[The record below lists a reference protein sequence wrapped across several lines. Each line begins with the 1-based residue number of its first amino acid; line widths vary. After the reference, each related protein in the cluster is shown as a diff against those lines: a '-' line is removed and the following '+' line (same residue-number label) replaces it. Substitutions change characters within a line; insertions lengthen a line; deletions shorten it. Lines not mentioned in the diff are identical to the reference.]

1 MRKNVGQKI
10 THATLHLT
18 EDCNLRCD
26 YCNPAG
32 TPILMW
38 DLSYKPIEEVR
49 VGDEVVGFVTPDEKG
64 KHTRM
69 VKSVVVATNSRESD
83 LVEVKT
89 TEGSFSCTPDH
100 KWFNGRHYVPAVKG
114 LQIPFV
120 STPVYWTISDDYR
133 RGYIHGAMAGDGSFA
148 KGEHLYKSGVHKGTV
163 GKYNHFRIALA
174 DEEPIKRIVQYA
186 EELGWEKAHE
196 YNHEGKLFGL
206 RSGKKELFE
215 LFQGSPS
222 EDTSLEY
229 VKGWIAGL
237 FDTDG
242 CYNGTVRITQMP
254 GPILDSAMYC
264 LDRLG
269 FQYTVEDYKKN
280 GCIALRLDGG
290 FREHVRFFATV
301 NTAVKRKKAHVLEN
315 KAFYGKSEVLDVVP
329 SGFGTVYSLQTSTGN
344 YIAHGHA
351 SKNCFVSKNP
361 KRCTLEVG
369 KAAID
374 FLCDPVISGDAQ
386 QVHLQFFGGEPFME
400 FELMKQIVEYAKTK
414 DKKVKFGVT
423 TNATLFTPERLE
435 FIKEHK
441 IEVLFSIDGA
451 KKSQDIHRKTVAGKS
466 SWPAIEKH
474 MKDMIA
480 IQPQITARLTYTPKT
495 LPYLY
500 ENVVYLVDEVGF
512 SGCAPS
518 CAYDSYIPFTEEDW
532 EEWDRQYE
540 LLAQRYIRKV
550 KEEGAGGD
558 HYIDKCLR
566 QMVNGQKLQSPCG
579 AGKAFVGISP
589 TGTLHPCHRFVQ
601 WPEWEIGN
609 VWEGITNEKKRQI
622 TQGFD
627 VFKARPECAD
637 CRNGFCGGTCLAA
650 NYENNG
656 SIWVPS
662 KDGCIVS
669 MKQWQ
674 VAERIYEE
682 LKDHDYVKRMQGQ
695 GLEGRPVPAQ
705 VNRQTPQG
713 FVQKQANGMQSP
725 QGRPLNI
732 GDIMREVQ
740 RGNALLESIARVLIE
755 SCHE

>member
-1 MRKNVGQKI
+1 MRKNEGQKI

-26 YCNPAG
+26 Y
-32 TPILMW
+32 
-38 DLSYKPIEEVR
+38 
-49 VGDEVVGFVTPDEKG
+49 
-64 KHTRM
+64 
-69 VKSVVVATNSRESD
+69 
-83 LVEVKT
+83 
-89 TEGSFSCTPDH
+89 
-100 KWFNGRHYVPAVKG
+100 
-114 LQIPFV
+114 
-120 STPVYWTISDDYR
+120 
-133 RGYIHGAMAGDGSFA
+133 
-148 KGEHLYKSGVHKGTV
+148 
-163 GKYNHFRIALA
+163 
-174 DEEPIKRIVQYA
+174 
-186 EELGWEKAHE
+186 
-196 YNHEGKLFGL
+196 
-206 RSGKKELFE
+206 
-215 LFQGSPS
+215 
-222 EDTSLEY
+222 
-229 VKGWIAGL
+229 
-237 FDTDG
+237 
-242 CYNGTVRITQMP
+242 
-254 GPILDSAMYC
+254 
-264 LDRLG
+264 
-269 FQYTVEDYKKN
+269 
-280 GCIALRLDGG
+280 
-290 FREHVRFFATV
+290 
-301 NTAVKRKKAHVLEN
+301 
-315 KAFYGKSEVLDVVP
+315 
-329 SGFGTVYSLQTSTGN
+329 
-344 YIAHGHA
+344 
-351 SKNCFVSKNP
+351 CFVSKNP

-414 DKKVKFGVT
+414 NKKVKFGVT

-550 KEEGAGGD
+550 KEGGAGGD

-566 QMVNGQKLQSPCG
+566 QIVNGQKLQSPCG

-669 MKQWQ
+669 MKQWK

-713 FVQKQANGMQSP
+713 FAQKQVSGMQSP